1 MRSRAV
7 LLPIGPPLPVQSD
20 ARRMRGTVATD
31 HWQILTPRSAL
42 MHTKNPRRPSRA
54 VIVAVRREHP
64 VNLAD

>member
-7 LLPIGPPLPVQSD
+7 LSPIGPPRPERCSS
-20 ARRMRGTVATD
+20 RRGTFATD

-54 VIVAVRREHP
+54 VIVAVRRAHP